1 MPETRGNALEVTCFV
16 DSNQVDVV
24 ACKSSGTEVMIAN
37 GMVPILRHNEKQG
50 SMKTTS

>member
-1 MPETRGNALEVTCFV
+1 MPGTRGNALEVTCFV
-16 DSNQVDVV
+16 DSNHVDVV
-24 ACKSSGTEVMIAN
+24 ACKRSGTKVVTVN

>member
-16 DSNQVDVV
+16 DSNHVDVV
-24 ACKSSGTEVMIAN
+24 ACKGSGTKVVIEN
-37 GMVPILRHNEKQG
+37 GMVPILRHNEEQE